1 MKTTERSRTTTEAS
15 TGPRREKE
23 ALSQVVGMLHELQD
37 AVEEIRAQ
45 LAGTSKS
52 HFTVDE
58 VAEMTG
64 RAPYTV
70 RTWIKQKQ
78 IKAERVAGT
87 GPRGRLLI
95 PRDELKKLITRGQ
108 GENVPAVLAK

>member
-1 MKTTERSRTTTEAS
+1 MKTTSRSRTTTEPCPEPGQGNES
-15 TGPRREKE
+15 
-23 ALSQVVGMLHELQD
+23 LSQVVGMLQELQD

-45 LAGTSKS
+45 LAGTTKS

-58 VAEMTG
+58 LAEMTG
-64 RAPYTV
+64 RAPYTI
-70 RTWIKQKQ
+70 RSWITAKR

-95 PRDELKKLITRGQ
+95 PREELKKLITQGQ
-108 GENVPAVLAK
+108 GENIPAVLAK